1 MALYCKK
8 CEKELAFLTLMKS
21 HVDQCYGI
29 EKKTGDFKKAD
40 WVKAKSSPEKMAE
53 YYFTTVNPATAGA
66 ELYRKAKDVIWDAL
80 YHDGVRPSVQGR
92 LQGMLTNPIALRD
105 FDHRNFEERLEIS
118 GMVDNEMIYYRK
130 MGGGEYA
137 AAMSGDA
144 GPFAA
149 TFAYTNTDNYRYW
162 VSSSLKKVEAFGNE
176 NAADNGDVIVRI
188 IFKSSPLTKF
198 TIKAHQERGVQT
210 NTTVVAIHREGFA
223 EIGSIS
229 TAADVLEITTPMP
242 KLDYN
247 LGFTATHA
255 KDMKDLYVS
264 FVRL

>member
-8 CEKELAFLTLMKS
+8 CSKELAMTGLMKF
-21 HVDQCYGI
+21 HVESCYGVAK
-29 EKKTGDFKKAD
+29 EQGEFKPED
-40 WVKAKSSPEKMAE
+40 WEKAKTSPLTMSTL
-53 YYFTTVNPATAGA
+53 YFTTEDPSATS
-66 ELYRKAKDVIWDAL
+66 ELYRKAKDVIWDAID
-80 YHDGVRPSVQGR
+80 HEGIRPSVLRR
-92 LQGMLTNPIALRD
+92 LEGILKSPTELGL
-105 FDHRNFEERLEIS
+105 FDHRNFKARLEIS
-118 GMVDNEMIYYRK
+118 GTVQNEMIYYRK

-137 AAMSGDA
+137 AATSGDA

-188 IFKSSPLTKF
+188 TFKSSPLTKF
-198 TIKAHQERGVQT
+198 SIKAHQERGVQADA
-210 NTTVVAIHREGFA
+210 TVVAIHREGFA

-229 TAADVLEITTPMP
+229 NTADVLEITTPKP

-255 KDMKDLYVS
+255 KAMKDLYVS